1 MKHFIPIM
9 LFLVVLAPC
18 GVLAGTT
25 GKIVGH
31 VKDAQTKEA
40 LAGVNVLVQGTSL
53 GAATDLEGYY
63 AILNVP
69 PGSHTII
76 ASAIGYAKK
85 TVADLA
91 VSVDLTSTLDLEM
104 SATVVEV
111 SPEIVITAER
121 PVVRKDLTSSEAHID
136 AGQIHT
142 LPVSEVSQVLA
153 LQAGITVDPGGGI
166 HIRGGRTSEVAYWVD
181 GVSVSDVYDGHQAV
195 QVENN
200 AVQELQVISG
210 TFNAEYGQAMSGI
223 INIVTKDGGS
233 EYHGNLSTYSGSY
246 ATGDGWRYNGGIF
259 YEDPAL
265 FAANRAPN
273 ELFYNLNSIR
283 PFDDRDIEGSLSGPV
298 PGISQLTFYAS
309 GRYLKSNGWLYG
321 DRVLNPDG
329 TPAFDLN
336 GKVVTGSNGAIIG
349 FRLPDNPVSM
359 NDRERISGQ
368 GKLTYQLTG
377 TMKLSLNALASKIDY
392 RDYSQDWQIVPDGDV
407 RKYDRGYEGSALWTH
422 TLNSSS
428 FYTINLA
435 FFRKGFREYLY
446 ENPLDPRYI
455 VDPNLANKGL
465 YEFNSVG
472 TNLHHFQRVTETRD
486 AKIDYTSQVNRLHEI
501 KIGAEGKLHRLYLED
516 YNVAPAFDAK
526 GNYIPAIPSPT
537 SPLYQEYTEKPVEF
551 SAYVQDKLE
560 YERMIVNL
568 GVRYDYFNSRGL
580 IPADP
585 NDPNIFN
592 PAKPEH
598 RVDLNNDGVFSDAEQ
613 ADPSVL
619 AQRMTYW
626 YRKAGKKSNVSPR
639 FGISYPIT
647 DKGIMHFSYG
657 HFLQIPSFINLYQNP
672 GYKVTTQPGVQGVY
686 GNPDLN
692 AQKTVMYEIGL
703 QQQLSDALSF
713 DVTAFYRDVRDWV
726 TTSAQIPL
734 RDPVTATTYYTMYVN
749 RDYANTRGITLTL
762 NKRPTDL
769 LSLVFSYT
777 FQIAEG
783 VNSNPDDA
791 QAALVA
797 NREPAETLT
806 PLDWDQ
812 THTANLTMGVGGR
825 NNWGVFLLGRYG
837 SGLPY
842 TPVINQAEA
851 RGVDAARV
859 VQSNSRRR
867 PATYT
872 VDLRAFKNVGIGPLN
887 LSLFLKVFNLFDR
900 RNEVTV
906 YGQTGRASATPEALG
921 AENITGA
928 GRINPVEAYLI
939 RPDYYS
945 EPREIQVG
953 AELEF

>member
-1 MKHFIPIM
+1 MKPTLQIVLLLI
-9 LFLVVLAPC
+9 LLAPAAML
-18 GVLAGTT
+18 GGTT

-31 VKDAQTKEA
+31 VKDSQTNES
-40 LAGVNVLVQGTSL
+40 LAGVNVLIQGTTL
-53 GAATDLEGYY
+53 GASSDVEGFYT
-63 AILNVP
+63 ILNIP

-76 ASAIGYAKK
+76 ASAIGYIKK
-85 TVADLA
+85 SVTGVS
-91 VSVDLTSTLDLEM
+91 VSVDLTTTLDLEM
-104 SATVVEV
+104 AATVVEV

-121 PVVRKDLTSSEAHID
+121 PVVRKDLTSSEAHVD

-153 LQAGITVDPGGGI
+153 LQSGITVDAGGGI

-223 INIVTKDGGS
+223 VNIVTKDGGS
-233 EYHGNLSTYSGSY
+233 QYHGNLSSYTGSY
-246 ATGDGWRYNGGIF
+246 ATSDGWKYNGAIF
-259 YEDPAL
+259 YVDPTL
-265 FAANRAPN
+265 FEANRASN

-298 PGISQLTFYAS
+298 PGISQMTFYAS
-309 GRYLKSNGWLYG
+309 ARYLKNNGWLYG
-321 DRVLNPDG
+321 DRLLNTDG
-329 TPAFDLN
+329 TPAFN
-336 GKVVTGSNGAIIG
+336 TTGKFILDPSGAIIG
-349 FRLPDNPVSM
+349 VRVPDNPVPM

-368 GKLTYQLTG
+368 AKLTYQFTG
-377 TMKLSLNALASKIDY
+377 TMKLSLSGLASKIDY
-392 RDYSQDWQIVPDGDV
+392 RDYSQDWQVVPDGDV

-422 TLNSSS
+422 SLNSTS

-435 FFRKGFREYLY
+435 FFRKGFKEYLY
-446 ENPLDPRYI
+446 ENPLDPRYL

-465 YEFNSVG
+465 YEFNSIG
-472 TNLHHFQRVTETRD
+472 TNLHHFQRLTETRD
-486 AKIDYTSQVNRLHEI
+486 GKIDYTSQINRLHEI
-501 KIGAEGKLHRLYLED
+501 KVGVEGKLHRLYLED
-516 YNVAPAFDAK
+516 YNVAPAFDAR
-526 GNYIPAIPSPT
+526 GNYIPAIPSAT
-537 SPLYQEYTEKPVEF
+537 SPLYQEYTQQPIEF
-551 SAYVQDKLE
+551 SGYVQDKLE

-568 GVRYDYFNSRGL
+568 GVRYDYFNSKGL
-580 IPADP
+580 VPADP

-598 RVDLNNDGVFSDAEQ
+598 RVDLNHDGVFSDSEQ
-613 ADPSVL
+613 SNPSVL
-619 AQRMTYW
+619 AQRLNYW
-626 YRKAGKKSNVSPR
+626 YRKASAKHTVSPR

-647 DKGIMHFSYG
+647 DKGILHFSYG

-686 GNPDLN
+686 GNPDLD

-703 QQQLSDALSF
+703 QQQLSEALSF
-713 DVTAFYRDVRDWV
+713 DVTGFYRDVRDWV

-734 RDPVTATTYYTMYVN
+734 RDPATATTYYTMYVN
-749 RDYANTRGITLTL
+749 RDYANSRGITLTV
-762 NKRPTDL
+762 NKRPNDL

-777 FQIAEG
+777 FQVAEG
-783 VNSNPDDA
+783 NNSNPDDE
-791 QAALVA
+791 QAALLA
-797 NREPAETLT
+797 NKEPSRTLT

-812 THTANLTMGVGGR
+812 THTANLTMGIGR
-825 NNWGVFLLGRYG
+825 QGWGVFVLGRYG

-851 RGVDAARV
+851 RGVDAART
-859 VQSNSRRR
+859 VQVNSRRR
-867 PATYT
+867 PETYT
-872 VDLRAFKNVGIGPLN
+872 VDLRAFKNVGLGPLSV
-887 LSLFLKVFNLFDR
+887 SLFLKVFNLFDR

-921 AENITGA
+921 AQNISGTG
-928 GRINPVEAYLI
+928 RLNPVDAYLI

-945 EPREIQVG
+945 EPREVQVG